1 MDFVDREA
9 ELEGLEKVYAKGS
22 GLFVLYGRRRVGKTE
37 LIKQFMEDKEGF
49 YFLAR
54 QQDLELEAERL
65 INEFGEQFDVYME
78 SESLEDVIVEI
89 VRKVDQ
95 KLVLVIDE
103 FPYWIEEDDA
113 IVSVFQ
119 SLWDEH
125 LSEQDVFL
133 VLTGSSVGMME
144 SQVLDY
150 ESPLYGRRSG
160 QLELGELSVG
170 DIQEFLP
177 GYGFEDVLRVYG
189 AVGGIPFYL
198 EEFESGKS
206 FYENVQG
213 TFLSKVNMLYEEAE
227 ILLREELRKP
237 NVYFNI
243 MEAVINGAT
252 TLNEISNR
260 SKVDVTNVNKYLN
273 VLERLKLLER
283 ETPVTEPD
291 KKKNSIYRLDDNYF
305 RFWLKFVYP
314 NQSTIETSPDQVL
327 ERIRSSYPEYMGEV
341 FEDICRE
348 TVRQTGKYTDTGR
361 WWYKED
367 EIDIAAINEKEDI
380 LLAGECKWTKE
391 KVRISLLRDLEED
404 VEKIRWRN
412 DQRSQR
418 FALFSRSGFT
428 KELETES
435 SDREDLEL
443 YDLERL
449 EENFD

>member
-9 ELEGLEKVYAKGS
+9 ELEGLEQVYEKGS

-37 LIKQFMEDKEGF
+37 LVKQFMEDKTSL

-65 INEFGEQFDVYME
+65 KNEFGQQFDTYME

-89 VRKVDQ
+89 VEKADQ
-95 KLVLVIDE
+95 RLVLVIDE
-103 FPYWIEEDDA
+103 FPYWIEEDDG

-119 SLWDEH
+119 SLWDEK
-125 LSEQDVFL
+125 LSGKDVFL
-133 VLTGSSVGMME
+133 VLTGSSVGLME

-160 QLELGELSVG
+160 QLELGELAVG

-177 GYGFEDVLRVYG
+177 EYGFEDILRVYG

-198 EEFESGKS
+198 KEFETHKL
-206 FYENVQG
+206 FYENVRG
-213 TFLSKVNMLYEEAE
+213 TFLSKVNILHEEAE

-243 MEAVINGAT
+243 MEAAINGAT

-260 SKVDVTNVNKYLN
+260 SKVDVTNVSKYLN
-273 VLERLKLLER
+273 VLERLNLLKR
-283 ETPVTEPD
+283 EIPVTEPD

-314 NQSTIETSPDQVL
+314 NQSGIETSPDQVL
-327 ERIRSSYPEYMGEV
+327 EKIRSSYPEYIGKV
-341 FEDICRE
+341 FEQVCRQMI
-348 TVRQTGKYTDTGR
+348 RQTGNYTDTGR

-380 LLAGECKWTKE
+380 LLVGECKWTKE
-391 KVRISLLRDLEED
+391 EVGISLLRELED
-404 VEKIRWRN
+404 TVERIRWRN
-412 DQRSQR
+412 DQRSQK

-428 KELETES
+428 QEIETEAS
-435 SDREDLEL
+435 GREDLEL
-443 YDLERL
+443 HNPEKMYRGP
-449 EENFD
+449 